1 MKLPS
6 AFLLQISMANPQ
18 ESKAIVPFSHKVHM
32 LVGPEI
38 VEVVN
43 PAEIKRDP
51 DFLRRASSGAKG
63 LGNF

>member
-1 MKLPS
+1 
-6 AFLLQISMANPQ
+6 MANPQ